1 MMQLYLNG
9 GQYGGKRY
17 FNESTINAF
26 NTCYYCEEDVR
37 RGLGFDKPQLDDV
50 GPTCGCISMS
60 SFGHSGYTG
69 AYTWADP
76 EEDLIYVF
84 LTNRT
89 YPDID
94 NDKLVKENTRTE
106 IQQQIYEALED

>member
-1 MMQLYLNG
+1 
-9 GQYGGKRY
+9 
-17 FNESTINAF
+17 
-26 NTCYYCEEDVR
+26 
-37 RGLGFDKPQLDDV
+37 
-50 GPTCGCISMS
+50 MS

-89 YPDID
+89 YPNID
-94 NDKLVKENTRTE
+94 NDKIVEENTRTE
-106 IQQQIYEALED
+106 IQRMIYEALED